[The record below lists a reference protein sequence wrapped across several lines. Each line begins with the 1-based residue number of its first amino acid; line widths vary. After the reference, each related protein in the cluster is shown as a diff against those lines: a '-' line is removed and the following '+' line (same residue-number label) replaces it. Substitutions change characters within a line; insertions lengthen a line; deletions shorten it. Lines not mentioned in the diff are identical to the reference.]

1 MSGPVETAA
10 ALTVA
15 ACVVITAMFAIP
27 KMKPEPPTEKQIP
40 AEELAK
46 LEDSGTQPEGENVP
60 VVQRTNEVK
69 LDAIEQRLQE
79 IQAKV
84 SRIEKKADEPRRD

>member
-27 KMKPEPPTEKQIP
+27 KMKPEPPTEEQIP

-46 LEDSGTQPEGENVP
+46 LEDSGTQPEAVNVP
-60 VVQRTNEVK
+60 VVQRTDEAK
-69 LDAIEQRLQE
+69 IESIEQRLKE